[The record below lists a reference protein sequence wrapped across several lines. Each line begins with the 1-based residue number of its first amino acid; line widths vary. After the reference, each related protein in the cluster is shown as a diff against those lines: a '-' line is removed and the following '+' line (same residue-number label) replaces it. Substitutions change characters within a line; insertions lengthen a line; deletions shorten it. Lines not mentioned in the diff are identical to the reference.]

1 MPRRFSRLGTIPAP
15 FRLFAC
21 SSAPQSF
28 LPHGGT
34 IWMQLLRSLLRMAPA
49 GGRFVC
55 SGSPASTPLR
65 AVVSFPATAPKT
77 AAAGWQRRRWQQQ
90 GVEGRHAGWAG
101 VRVGDQIRVIHRYV
115 PAGGAI
121 PLPPPSPRRLAACA
135 RYAGSPPLPARLQ
148 SAWRGFIGEPWS
160 WRSPSSGAC
169 SECVGRGGRGR
180 GQRQMTCLSAVTR
193 ISAPLPLLLPLCGA
207 SMQRPALP
215 APAAAPPPRPAG
227 RRL

>member
-1 MPRRFSRLGTIPAP
+1 MLLRQFGSPRMPRRFSRLGTIPAP

-121 PLPPPSPRRLAACA
+121 PLPPPLPPPPRRLCTLRRVTPPACPPAERLA
-135 RYAGSPPLPARLQ
+135 RIYRRAMELEVAFFR
-148 SAWRGFIGEPWS
+148 
-160 WRSPSSGAC
+160 
-169 SECVGRGGRGR
+169 CV
-180 GQRQMTCLSAVTR
+180 Q
-193 ISAPLPLLLPLCGA
+193 
-207 SMQRPALP
+207 
-215 APAAAPPPRPAG
+215 
-227 RRL
+227 